1 MRAYIPAIRGLLIF
15 TLLFALCIISVGCN
29 TVVGDLPDE
38 TTAEETT
45 VEETTAEETTVE
57 ETTAEETTAEET
69 TAEETTVEE
78 TTEEETTVEETTAEE
93 TTEEETTAEET
104 TEEETTA
111 EETTAEETTAEEI
124 TEADTEEY
132 TVVFV
137 IGDNTFT
144 KTVMSGEC
152 VIAPDIDAD
161 QAYKYD
167 MWFTSENGKTRFKL
181 STPITEDI
189 TLYAREITL
198 VGKCDKPEI
207 TGVVYSQFNRVCIYG
222 KAEPGTVICVEGK
235 EETTLCEDGIF
246 AIDVYASSGL
256 GHLDIYATSTGK
268 NPSDTERADIGRA
281 SMNQERDVIVG
292 ERGFMYA
299 YKITGKD
306 FLRTRTYTED
316 QLEQRKKKLVSVINK
331 VHSVSPDTKVIYLMA
346 PNKATVYPE
355 FLPEWVLEKKAEGVK
370 TRLELLTEAMQD
382 TDCTFINLTDYLV
395 SKKTDGE
402 FDEYYLYNKTDTH
415 WNELGAYYA
424 YEYLMNEVIA
434 KDFPAAKAIPLS
446 KFDVYKKEIGG
457 GDMVWGLGISATF
470 CRENSVFVRPKDFEF
485 SSGYNKP
492 FAMNAANDWT
502 EQKRETIINDSSL
515 PTMVMYRDSFNMNMF
530 NFLSENF
537 SHAHYAAMYGHSVS
551 YKLIEMLKPDYLII
565 ECIERNIESSL
576 FQ

>member
-15 TLLFALCIISVGCN
+15 TVLFALCIISVGCDR
-29 TVVGDLPDE
+29 VVGDLPD
-38 TTAEETT
+38 
-45 VEETTAEETTVE
+45 ETTVE

-69 TAEETTVEE
+69 TAEETT
-78 TTEEETTVEETTAEE
+78 
-93 TTEEETTAEET
+93 
-104 TEEETTA
+104 
-111 EETTAEETTAEEI
+111 
-124 TEADTEEY
+124 EADTVEY
-132 TVVFV
+132 TVTFV

-144 KTVMSGEC
+144 KTVTSGES
-152 VIAPDIDAD
+152 VTAPDIDAD

-167 MWFTSENGKTRFKL
+167 MWFTSENGKTRFNL

-198 VGKCDKPEI
+198 VGKWDKPEI

-222 KAEPGTVICVEGK
+222 TAEPGTVICVEDK

-256 GHLDIYATSTGK
+256 GHLDIYATGTGK
-268 NPSDTERADIGRA
+268 NPSDTVRADIGRA

-316 QLEQRKKKLVSVINK
+316 QLEQRKKKLVSVINR

-355 FLPEWVLEKKAEGVK
+355 FLPEWVLEKKVEGVK
-370 TRLELLTEAMQD
+370 SRLELLTEAMQD

-502 EQKRETIINDSSL
+502 EQKRETTINDSSL

-537 SHAHYAAMYGHSVS
+537 SHAYYAAMYGHSVS